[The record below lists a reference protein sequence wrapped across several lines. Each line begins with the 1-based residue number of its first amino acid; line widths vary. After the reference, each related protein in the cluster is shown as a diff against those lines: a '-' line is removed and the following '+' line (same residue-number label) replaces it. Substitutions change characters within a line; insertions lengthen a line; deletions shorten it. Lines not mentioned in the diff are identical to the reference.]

1 MNLKYSKCL
10 GLAAVLYFTANYS
23 AQQASD
29 TTSKEKTIEEV
40 VVIGYGTQ
48 KKSNVT
54 GAIASIKASDIED
67 IPAGKPEQVLQGRA
81 AGVSVVT
88 NSGQPG
94 SGATVRIRGLTSF
107 GAGGNDPMWVVDG
120 IIVDGIGWLNQ
131 SDIESIEVL
140 KDGASSAI
148 YGVSAARGVVLVT
161 TKKGKKGVLN
171 LAYNGS
177 FGTSQAARK
186 LDLLNATQYATII
199 NEGFANDNSPIR
211 FTNPNMFGIGTDW
224 QDTIFNTGDRQ
235 SHEVSINGGNDKS
248 TYYASFGYFDQTGI
262 VMGDISNY
270 KRINARLNSTHKVLD
285 VLTVGQTFLYTHQKS
300 QGIGVNETFGGPLSS
315 AINLD
320 PTTPAVVTDWSQVNP
335 ANYTNA
341 YIIRDPNGNPYGIS
355 PWVNQEMSNPLAYRY
370 TQQGRYGW
378 SDDFVGNV
386 FAELKLTEGLTF
398 KTTLNGK
405 KSYWGSQ
412 GFTPKFYLS
421 PTLSNLVNNNL
432 NRVTQTKFEW
442 SMENTLSY
450 QKRLGDHN
458 FNILLGQGVY
468 RYNIG
473 SGQSVTYSNIPVE
486 NWYEAAF
493 YAVDAKSI
501 TASAWDTPQTRRAS
515 YFGRFIYDY
524 QDKYL
529 FTGTFRRDGSSKF
542 LKYWGNF
549 PSFSAGWNVHKEG
562 FWKDNEIINTL
573 KIRGGYGVLGND
585 AIEDFMYRSSL
596 VSGSNYPNGEI
607 DPTIII
613 GYSPNTLGNPN
624 LKWEETAQSDIGA
637 DIRFLNDFT
646 LGFDY
651 YYKKTKD
658 ILRRVAIPGYVGV
671 PTDPFAN
678 IGDMEN
684 RGVEF
689 ELGYKKNWQDFSLS
703 LNGNFSASKNK
714 VLRLE
719 DDVEWREFAG
729 LHSMGPVS
737 RLQVGKPVGTF
748 YGYTYSGVF
757 QNQEQI
763 NSYTNSSGD
772 LIIPNAKPGDFIWQ
786 DNNGDGKITQDDM
799 VDIGSSLPKFT
810 YGFTVNMNY
819 KNFDLMVFA
828 QGQGGNMLLQGL
840 RRLDMLDANY
850 QTAILNRWTGEG
862 STNDNPRL
870 TRNDPNG
877 NYTKMSKYYLQKGDY
892 MRIKLVS
899 LGYTI
904 PKDVTTKFGANKVRI
919 FVTGENLFTF
929 TKYTGYDPEIA
940 GGNEYGIDRAY
951 YPQARTFL
959 FGANIQF

>member
-23 AQQASD
+23 AQQRVSD
-29 TTSKEKTIEEV
+29 TASKEKTIEEV

-161 TKKGKKGVLN
+161 TKKGKKGVLS

-177 FGTSQAARK
+177 YGTSQAARK

-211 FTNPNMFGIGTDW
+211 FANPSMSGIGTNW

-235 SHEVSINGGNDKS
+235 SHEISINGGNDKS

-341 YIIRDPNGNPYGIS
+341 YIIRDANGNPYGIS
-355 PWVNQEMSNPLAYRY
+355 PWVNQEMSNPLAYRH
-370 TQQGRYGW
+370 TQKGRYGW

-421 PTLSNLVNNNL
+421 PTLGNLVNNNL

-473 SGQSVTYSNIPVE
+473 SGESVTYSNIPVE

-501 TASAWDTPQTRRAS
+501 TASAWDTAQTRRAS

-562 FWKDNEIINTL
+562 FWKDNDIINTL

-585 AIEDFMYRSSL
+585 AIDDFMYRSSL

-671 PTDPFAN
+671 PTDPFSN

-684 RGVEF
+684 KGMEF

-703 LNGNFSASKNK
+703 INGNFSANKNK

-719 DDVEWREFAG
+719 DDVEWREFAS

-763 NSYTNSSGD
+763 NSYTNGNGD

-786 DNNGDGKITQDDM
+786 DSNGDGKITQDDM

-892 MRIKLVS
+892 IS
-899 LGYTI
+899 
-904 PKDVTTKFGANKVRI
+904 
-919 FVTGENLFTF
+919 
-929 TKYTGYDPEIA
+929 
-940 GGNEYGIDRAY
+940 
-951 YPQARTFL
+951 
-959 FGANIQF
+959 

>member
-1 MNLKYSKCL
+1 
-10 GLAAVLYFTANYS
+10 
-23 AQQASD
+23 
-29 TTSKEKTIEEV
+29 
-40 VVIGYGTQ
+40 
-48 KKSNVT
+48 
-54 GAIASIKASDIED
+54 
-67 IPAGKPEQVLQGRA
+67 
-81 AGVSVVT
+81 
-88 NSGQPG
+88 
-94 SGATVRIRGLTSF
+94 
-107 GAGGNDPMWVVDG
+107 
-120 IIVDGIGWLNQ
+120 
-131 SDIESIEVL
+131 
-140 KDGASSAI
+140 
-148 YGVSAARGVVLVT
+148 
-161 TKKGKKGVLN
+161 
-171 LAYNGS
+171 
-177 FGTSQAARK
+177 
-186 LDLLNATQYATII
+186 
-199 NEGFANDNSPIR
+199 
-211 FTNPNMFGIGTDW
+211 
-224 QDTIFNTGDRQ
+224 
-235 SHEVSINGGNDKS
+235 
-248 TYYASFGYFDQTGI
+248 
-262 VMGDISNY
+262 
-270 KRINARLNSTHKVLD
+270 
-285 VLTVGQTFLYTHQKS
+285 
-300 QGIGVNETFGGPLSS
+300 
-315 AINLD
+315 
-320 PTTPAVVTDWSQVNP
+320 
-335 ANYTNA
+335 
-341 YIIRDPNGNPYGIS
+341 
-355 PWVNQEMSNPLAYRY
+355 MSNPLAYRH
-370 TQQGRYGW
+370 TQKGKYGW

-421 PTLSNLVNNNL
+421 PTLGNLVNNNL

-458 FNILLGQGVY
+458 FNIMLGQGVY

-473 SGQSVTYSNIPVE
+473 SGESVTYSNIPVE
-486 NWYEAAF
+486 NWNEAAF

-501 TASAWDTPQTRRAS
+501 TASAWDTAQTRRAS

-549 PSFSAGWNVHKEG
+549 PSFSAGWNVHKEE
-562 FWKDNEIINTL
+562 FWKDNDIINTL

-585 AIEDFMYRSSL
+585 AIDDFMYRSSL

-607 DPTIII
+607 NPTIII

-684 RGVEF
+684 KGMEF

-703 LNGNFSASKNK
+703 INGNFSANKNK

-719 DDVEWREFAG
+719 DDVEWREFAS

-763 NSYTNSSGD
+763 NSYTNANGN